1 MNQFYFWLPF
11 GVKHGW
17 EQGTGKESF
26 PWQLVLA
33 LGYCA
38 DIARSSTLRPES
50 ILALLPILS
59 GLASSAVQ
67 DWDLIQ
73 SQPPPASTCTKFLEG
88 KNNLPAVQSRFIQ
101 EPVHFLAVFSLL
113 FPFPKDTV
121 RYSFGVIRVISTSC
135 FPEPVICTEKVG
147 YAAQGV

>member
-38 DIARSSTLRPES
+38 GAGRRASSCCFP
-50 ILALLPILS
+50 
-59 GLASSAVQ
+59 SSAVQ

-73 SQPPPASTCTKFLEG
+73 SHSPPASTCTKFFKG
-88 KNNLPAVQSRFIQ
+88 KNDVPAVPSRFIQ
-101 EPVHFLAVFSLL
+101 ELVHFLAVFSLL
-113 FPFPKDTV
+113 FPFPKGTG
-121 RYSFGVIRVISTSC
+121 RHSSGVSRVVSTSC

-147 YAAQGV
+147 CAAQGV